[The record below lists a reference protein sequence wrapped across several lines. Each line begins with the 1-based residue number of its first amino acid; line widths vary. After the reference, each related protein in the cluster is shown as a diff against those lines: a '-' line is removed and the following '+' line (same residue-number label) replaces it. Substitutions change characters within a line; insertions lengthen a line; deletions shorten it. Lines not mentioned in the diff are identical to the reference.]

1 MSNKKSPFD
10 YVKSINEK
18 KREEDLSGYNPFL
31 TNRAF
36 AMHLDTVLIAEQMN
50 HYHLLS
56 PQLQYDFYYNAVRKG
71 RRFGF
76 PKKPED
82 PTNLELV
89 QTYYQYSRQKALEA
103 LRLLTPEQLAQ
114 IKESLDTGGR

>member
-1 MSNKKSPFD
+1 MPKPSPFL

-18 KREEDLSGYNPFL
+18 KIEDDLSGYVPFL
-31 TNRAF
+31 VNRAF
-36 AMHLDTVLIAEQMN
+36 AMHLDTVILSEQMN
-50 HYHLLS
+50 QYHLLS
-56 PQLQYDFYYNAVRKG
+56 PRLQYDFYYNAVRKG

-89 QTYYQYSRQKALEA
+89 QTYYQYSREKALQA
-103 LRLLTPEQLAQ
+103 LEILTPEQLLQ
-114 IKESLDTGGR
+114 IKESLDNGGR